1 MSMFY
6 PCGKLSRRALLA
18 GMSTLPIIGATQHIS
33 ASEAKSLKDPLF
45 DKSRLGLP
53 GPFPGRVI
61 EAKNPL
67 LIQNGKRSRD
77 AIKATLDRGMKELT
91 GADDGVEAWRSFFE
105 PGDVVGIKVVP
116 NGHPQHPTSPELVLE
131 VIECL

>member
-1 MSMFY
+1 MSEPIQTLIIFDESFLFLRPKHKISQDIGPMKVYNIFISKSPTRYQSLRVSHMSMFY

-53 GPFPGRVI
+53 GPFP
-61 EAKNPL
+61 
-67 LIQNGKRSRD
+67 
-77 AIKATLDRGMKELT
+77 
-91 GADDGVEAWRSFFE
+91 
-105 PGDVVGIKVVP
+105 
-116 NGHPQHPTSPELVLE
+116 
-131 VIECL
+131 